1 MVRHQKAPPNERV
14 TLACGCAG
22 ILTWRVP
29 DVAAC
34 GVVITSLRDGCDEHV
49 AGGRKLISKA
59 SIVARRAVWKP
70 GGFVRRRPRP
80 LHP

>member
-1 MVRHQKAPPNERV
+1 MVRQQNAPPNERV
-14 TLACGCAG
+14 TLTCGCVG

-34 GVVITSLRDGCDEHV
+34 GVVITALRDGCDEHV
-49 AGGRKLISKA
+49 AGGHKLILKS
-59 SIVARRAVWKP
+59 SIVTRRAVWKP
-70 GGFVRRRPRP
+70 GGPARRRPRP